1 MGAMNKKEINS
12 TMKSILRYG
21 IKMDTKDQEEDDN
34 YLLDLSLFI
43 NQSNSYNAIHEPQ
56 KNRILVETVYF
67 SPISYIE
74 ISTGTLSFIP
84 VTDEGFFPV
93 MMKVLEFIALRE
105 KEEEVKRIKKKREEK
120 VPDDIFDWV

>member
-1 MGAMNKKEINS
+1 MGAMNKKELNS

-34 YLLDLSLFI
+34 YLIDLSLFI
-43 NQSNSYNAIHEPQ
+43 NQSHSYNALHEPA

-74 ISTGTLSFIP
+74 ISRGTLSFIP

-105 KEEEVKRIKKKREEK
+105 KEEEAKRIKKRREEN

>member
-1 MGAMNKKEINS
+1 MNKKELNN

-34 YLLDLSLFI
+34 YLIDLSLFI
-43 NQSNSYNAIHEPQ
+43 NQSHSYNAIHEPQ

-67 SPISYIE
+67 NPISYIE
-74 ISTGTLSFIP
+74 ISNGTLSFIP
-84 VTDEGFFPV
+84 VTDEGFFPI
-93 MMKVLEFIALRE
+93 MMKVLEFIAE
-105 KEEEVKRIKKKREEK
+105 KSKKEEAERAKKKREEK

>member
-1 MGAMNKKEINS
+1 MNKKELNN

-34 YLLDLSLFI
+34 YLIDLSLFI
-43 NQSNSYNAIHEPQ
+43 NQSHSYNAIHEPQ

-67 SPISYIE
+67 NPISYIE
-74 ISTGTLSFIP
+74 ISNGTLSFIP
-84 VTDEGFFPV
+84 VTDEGFFPI
-93 MMKVLEFIALRE
+93 MMKVLEFIAE
-105 KEEEVKRIKKKREEK
+105 KSKKEEAERAKKRREEK